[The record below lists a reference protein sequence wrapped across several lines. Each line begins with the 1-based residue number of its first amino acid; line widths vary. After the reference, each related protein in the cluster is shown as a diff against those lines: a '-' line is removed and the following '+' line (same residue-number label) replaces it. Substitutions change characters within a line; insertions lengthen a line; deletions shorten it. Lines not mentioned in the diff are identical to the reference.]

1 MRARIFPPFELAFC
15 PHATMAAR
23 VLPQRPRA
31 PGRVSNTLLAPP
43 CQPWLPAETESV
55 TVLCPIQRRASSHTA
70 KRLIFGPG
78 KFHTRPEHVRGL
90 LTHNLCVLGV
100 MRRVYT
106 HWRRGYVRSAVTG
119 RPRLGR
125 SSAFI
130 WGFPYLSYRDK
141 KLWISCHDLSKY
153 GKPHTNAD
161 TAPLGGRPVSALPT
175 PPPPPCDYTGYDP
188 PKKHTNRRWK
198 SLKGTWAACGT
209 RSPQ

>member
-1 MRARIFPPFELAFC
+1 MSS
-15 PHATMAAR
+15 ATI
-23 VLPQRPRA
+23 
-31 PGRVSNTLLAPP
+31 
-43 CQPWLPAETESV
+43 
-55 TVLCPIQRRASSHTA
+55 TVLYILVNKLCASATLYLYTTGTWYTWYTWYFTS
-70 KRLIFGPG
+70 
-78 KFHTRPEHVRGL
+78 
-90 LTHNLCVLGV
+90 NLQ
-100 MRRVYT
+100 YK
-106 HWRRGYVRSAVTG
+106 SALE
-119 RPRLGR
+119 RDC
-125 SSAFI
+125 
-130 WGFPYLSYRDK
+130 DK

>member
-1 MRARIFPPFELAFC
+1 MPDFRLFLTGDNSLSDTPNSRDFEAKS
-15 PHATMAAR
+15 
-23 VLPQRPRA
+23 
-31 PGRVSNTLLAPP
+31 VSDTPN
-43 CQPWLPAETESV
+43 
-55 TVLCPIQRRASSHTA
+55 
-70 KRLIFGPG
+70 
-78 KFHTRPEHVRGL
+78 
-90 LTHNLCVLGV
+90 
-100 MRRVYT
+100 
-106 HWRRGYVRSAVTG
+106 SALE
-119 RPRLGR
+119 RDC
-125 SSAFI
+125 
-130 WGFPYLSYRDK
+130 DK